1 MKILRRTAWAF
12 GLTAV
17 LIAGVTLASR
27 AAMAEWKG
35 MSILPDDPEVI
46 HACYVPGSGSL
57 YRIKA
62 DDPTETCK
70 SPNHVELHWNVVGPQ
85 GPEGLAG
92 PAGPVGPVGPQG
104 PQGPVG
110 LAGPAGPAG
119 PAGGQGPTGPAGIS
133 GYEVVIAEVEH
144 AFITFDEIVVA
155 HCPAGKKV
163 IGGGYKLDPM
173 VGRVQR
179 NNPDAGNDG
188 WYVWI
193 DNLALQ
199 TPTVASYAI
208 CANIAS

>member
-17 LIAGVTLASR
+17 VMAGVTLVSHP
-27 AAMAEWKG
+27 AMAEWNG
-35 MSILPDDPEVI
+35 MSLLLDDPEVI
-46 HACYVPGSGSL
+46 YACYVPGSGSL

-85 GPEGLAG
+85 GPVGPAG
-92 PAGPVGPVGPQG
+92 PQGPVGPVGPQG
-104 PQGPVG
+104 PQGPQG
-110 LAGPAGPAG
+110 APGSAGPAGASG
-119 PAGGQGPTGPAGIS
+119 PQGPTGSAFIS
-133 GYEVVIAEVEH
+133 GYEVVTVEVQND
-144 AFITFDEIVVA
+144 FGNMGEIVVA

-179 NNPDAGNDG
+179 NNPDDGNDG

-193 DNLALQ
+193 DNLGGN
-199 TPTVASYAI
+199 TPIVGAYAI

>member
-1 MKILRRTAWAF
+1 MKILRRTAWGF

-17 LIAGVTLASR
+17 LIAGATLASHP
-27 AAMAEWKG
+27 AMAEWTG
-35 MSILPDDPEVI
+35 LTILPDDPEVI
-46 HACYVPGSGSL
+46 YACYVPGSGSL

-70 SPNHVELHWNVVGPQ
+70 SPNHDELHWNVVGL
-85 GPEGLAG
+85 E
-92 PAGPVGPVGPQG
+92 GPQG
-104 PQGPVG
+104 PQGPIGPVG
-110 LAGPAGPAG
+110 VAGPQGAQGPLGSAGPAGTAG
-119 PAGGQGPTGPAGIS
+119 PLGAQGPTGAAGIS
-133 GYEVVIAEVEH
+133 GYEVVTVQVEH
-144 AFITFDEIVVA
+144 PFESFDEIVVA

-193 DNLALQ
+193 DNLALN
-199 TPTVASYAI
+199 TPTVAAYAI
-208 CANIAS
+208 CANMAS